1 MPTAEFDTLT
11 AAQELRD
18 SGISEAQAAAI
29 VQAVRSAVA
38 THAASRT
45 DVAEFRAEALAKI
58 DAVEANAK
66 ADIAEVLARIDA
78 ARAEAKADNAAL
90 RADLYRALWIQG
102 MGIVGVTVALIK
114 LLP

>member
-29 VQAVRSAVA
+29 VQAVRSAVT

-45 DVAEFRAEALAKI
+45 DVAEFRAEALARI
-58 DAVEANAK
+58 DAVRAEAK
-66 ADIAEVLARIDA
+66 ADNAEVLAKLDA

-90 RADLYRALWIQG
+90 RADLYRVLWMQG
-102 MGIVGVTVALIK
+102 MGIIGATVALIK

>member
-1 MPTAEFDTLT
+1 M
-11 AAQELRD
+11 QELRE

-45 DVAEFRAEALAKI
+45 DVAEFRAEALAK
-58 DAVEANAK
+58 
-66 ADIAEVLARIDA
+66 LDA

-90 RADLYRALWIQG
+90 RADLYRVLWMQG
-102 MGIVGVTVALIK
+102 MGIIGATVALIK

>member
-1 MPTAEFDTLT
+1 M
-11 AAQELRD
+11 QELRK

-29 VQAVRSAVA
+29 AQAVRSAVT

-45 DVAEFRAEALAKI
+45 DVAEFRAETKTDHAEALARI

-90 RADLYRALWIQG
+90 RADLYRVLWMQG
-102 MGIVGVTVALIK
+102 MGIIGVTVALIK

>member
-29 VQAVRSAVA
+29 VQAVRSAVT

-45 DVAEFRAEALAKI
+45 DVAEFRAET
-58 DAVEANAK
+58 K
-66 ADIAEVLARIDA
+66 ADIAEALARIDA

-90 RADLYRALWIQG
+90 RADLYRVLWMQG
-102 MGIVGVTVALIK
+102 MGIIGATVALIK